1 MTPKKLLSIISHRTV
16 LVAVMLLLQVG
27 IFVAAIL
34 RFSEYFVYFY
44 LLCVLVSLFAVLYI
58 INTKS
63 DPGYKIAWIVPILL
77 VPVFGGL
84 IYLLCG
90 GTGVSKKLGR
100 KLEETQTR
108 FARALEGDKKRMPL
122 PPLAGTR

>member
-44 LLCVLVSLFAVLYI
+44 LLCVLVCALYHQ
-58 INTKS
+58 
-63 DPGYKIAWIVPILL
+63 YKERS
-77 VPVFGGL
+77 GL
-84 IYLLCG
+84 
-90 GTGVSKKLGR
+90 
-100 KLEETQTR
+100 
-108 FARALEGDKKRMPL
+108 
-122 PPLAGTR
+122 